1 MQKQSI
7 TSPVTGQIHS
17 RNDRQQTIN
26 SVLEELIELA
36 LEIGASAATTISVGG
51 IHVEEELAA
60 LCEEPRCENYGQS
73 ASCPPHVSG
82 PSGFRK
88 LIRKYTNAVVFK
100 IDVPTEILLSDQRRE
115 IFQLLHDIAAG
126 IEQAAV
132 KKGCASSKAFA
143 GGSCKQIFCSD
154 QANCRVT
161 VEGKG
166 CRNPE
171 RARPSMSGFGINVHK
186 LMQAAGWPMERITR
200 DTDPDQISMG
210 SVTGLVLIC

>member
-1 MQKQSI
+1 MKTDNRLDNVALQNKK
-7 TSPVTGQIHS
+7 
-17 RNDRQQTIN
+17 QQTIDTI
-26 SVLEELIELA
+26 LAELTQQA
-36 LEIGASAATTISVGG
+36 LEMGASAAVTISVGN
-51 IHVEEELAA
+51 IHAEEELAA
-60 LCEEPRCENYGQS
+60 LCKEPQCENYGQS

-88 LIRKYTNAVVFK
+88 LIRKYAYAVVFK

-115 IFQLLHDIAAG
+115 IFQLLHEIAAG
-126 IEQAAV
+126 IEQAAI
-132 KKGCASSKAFA
+132 KKGCATSKAFA

-161 VEGKG
+161 LQSKS

-171 RARPSMSGFGINVHK
+171 HARPSMSGFGINVHK
-186 LMQAAGWPMERITR
+186 LMQAAGWSMEKITR

-210 SVTGLVLIC
+210 SVTGLVLVC

>member
-1 MQKQSI
+1 MKTADLPDNFDQHNDKQ
-7 TSPVTGQIHS
+7 QIAGTLL
-17 RNDRQQTIN
+17 DDLTQQ
-26 SVLEELIELA
+26 A
-36 LEIGASAATTISVGG
+36 LEMGASAAATISAGN
-51 IHVEEELAA
+51 IHVEDKLAA

-88 LIRKYTNAVVFK
+88 LIRQYTHAIVFK

-115 IFQLLHDIAAG
+115 IFQLLHEIAAG

-132 KKGCASSKAFA
+132 KRGCANSKAFA

-154 QANCRVT
+154 QTNCRVT

-171 RARPSMSGFGINVHK
+171 RARPSMSGFGINVHR
-186 LMQAAGWPMERITR
+186 LMQAADWPMEKITR
-200 DTDPDQISMG
+200 DTNPDQISMG
-210 SVTGLVLIC
+210 SVTGLVLVC